1 MFCFVIRS
9 DIRSIITTLLHLSAA
24 EVNSTVSERD
34 LRTAAHLASAMGN
47 LPVVQL
53 LVWNNA
59 DLTLH
64 DHEGRTCLSYAKTAS
79 SLASTHSANSTENSG
94 QNGLSTQD
102 TTKEL
107 VDMLVN
113 LGCSDPSP
121 ITSSGTLPRRRD
133 MLRPS
138 VFEKLPS
145 SVI

>member
-1 MFCFVIRS
+1 MHISV
-9 DIRSIITTLLHLSAA
+9 A
-24 EVNSTVSERD
+24 EVNATVSERD

-59 DLTLH
+59 DITKT
-64 DHEGRTCLSYAKTAS
+64 DHEGRTCLSYAKAAL
-79 SLASTHSANSTENSG
+79 SLASQSANDAENSG
-94 QNGLSTQD
+94 QNGLNSHD

-107 VDMLVN
+107 VDMLIN
-113 LGCSDPSP
+113 LGCSDPLPTIS
-121 ITSSGTLPRRRD
+121 TGTIPRRRD
-133 MLRPS
+133 VLRPS